1 MKSKALTLALVA
13 AAGALIA
20 QPAQAQDMKMEMP
33 EPETI
38 SAQVVDQACY
48 INAGLM
54 GMDHKMCAEVCAKA
68 GVPLVLLTDAGG
80 IVLPT
85 GMGMPST
92 GQNDKLIEFAEQKVQ
107 VTGPVMERAG
117 ARTIIVHKIAK
128 AGY

>member
-1 MKSKALTLALVA
+1 MKSKALTLAVVA

-20 QPAQAQDMKMEMP
+20 QPAQAQEMEAQ
-33 EPETI
+33 TI
-38 SAQVVDQACY
+38 TAQVVDMACY
-48 INAGLM
+48 ING
-54 GMDHKMCAEVCAKA
+54 GMKGDDHKMCSEVCAKA
-68 GVPLVLLTDAGG
+68 GVPLVFLTEDGG
-80 IVLPT
+80 ILLPT

-117 ARTIIVHKIAK
+117 ARTIIVQKIAK

>member
-20 QPAQAQDMKMEMP
+20 RPAQAQEMKMP

-38 SAQVVDQACY
+38 TVQVVDMACY
-48 INAGLM
+48 VNAGLM
-54 GMDHKMCAEVCAKA
+54 GADHKVCAEVCAKA
-68 GVPLVLLTDAGG
+68 GVPLVFLTDEGG

-92 GQNDKLIEFAEQKVQ
+92 GQNEKLIEFAEQKVE

-117 ARTIIVHKIAK
+117 ARTIVVQKIAK

>member
-20 QPAQAQDMKMEMP
+20 GPVQAQEMKMP

-38 SAQVVDQACY
+38 SATVIDMACY
-48 INAGLM
+48 LNAGLT
-54 GMDHKMCAEVCAKA
+54 GEDHKMCAEVCAKA
-68 GVPLVLLTDAGG
+68 GVPLVFLADNGN
-80 IVLPT
+80 IYLPT

-92 GQNDKLIEFAEQKVQ
+92 GQNENLMEFAEQKVN

-117 ARTIIVHKIAK
+117 AHSIVVGKIEK